1 MKVENLT
8 LTFGTQTIFDDVS
21 FQLPEN
27 SKVGVVGVNGA
38 GKSTF
43 FNIILKKQDT
53 NHGRIVL
60 KKNTRISFLPQV
72 ISDEIPDMDISVFE
86 FLLTGRPIDKL
97 NKELEELYIDASIE
111 KNESKLKI
119 ILNKIANTQEKLEY
133 YDLYNYENILLKIID
148 GMNISSE
155 LLDMKLKDLSGGQ
168 KSKIAF
174 ARLLYSKPELILLDE
189 PTNHLDKSSRDYII
203 NYLKNYKGTI
213 LVISHDV
220 EFLDSVT
227 NYTLYINKLTHKAE
241 VFQGNFDK
249 YLKVKEEKQKSLEN
263 LLEKQE
269 KEEEKLKKIIAKYIR
284 GNERK
289 ANIAKDRQKK
299 LARLE
304 KEKVVLEEKQKI
316 MHYNIKM
323 DCKEGLVP
331 LKVANLNFGYLKDKK
346 VINNLSFELI
356 KGEKLLIL
364 GENGVGK
371 STLLKLI
378 VGKLTPDTGTIKRNT
393 KTVMAY
399 YAQEHELLDNSK
411 NMVDNFSDCGLD
423 ISKLRAILGAFLFT
437 NDDIYKDIKVLSPG
451 ERSRVALAKIAIKGA
466 NMLLLDEPTNH
477 LDPST
482 QKVIAKTFNSF
493 EGSMLVVS
501 HNIDFVEN
509 LGIEKILLL
518 PSGKIVYYDKKIV
531 EHYAE
536 LADK

>member
-1 MKVENLT
+1 M
-8 LTFGTQTIFDDVS
+8 
-21 FQLPEN
+21 
-27 SKVGVVGVNGA
+27 
-38 GKSTF
+38 
-43 FNIILKKQDT
+43 
-53 NHGRIVL
+53 R
-60 KKNTRISFLPQV
+60 
-72 ISDEIPDMDISVFE
+72 
-86 FLLTGRPIDKL
+86 
-97 NKELEELYIDASIE
+97 
-111 KNESKLKI
+111 
-119 ILNKIANTQEKLEY
+119 
-133 YDLYNYENILLKIID
+133 
-148 GMNISSE
+148 
-155 LLDMKLKDLSGGQ
+155 
-168 KSKIAF
+168 
-174 ARLLYSKPELILLDE
+174 
-189 PTNHLDKSSRDYII
+189 
-203 NYLKNYKGTI
+203 
-213 LVISHDV
+213 
-220 EFLDSVT
+220 
-227 NYTLYINKLTHKAE
+227 
-241 VFQGNFDK
+241 
-249 YLKVKEEKQKSLEN
+249 
-263 LLEKQE
+263 
-269 KEEEKLKKIIAKYIR
+269 
-284 GNERK
+284 
-289 ANIAKDRQKK
+289 
-299 LARLE
+299 
-304 KEKVVLEEKQKI
+304 
-316 MHYNIKM
+316 
-323 DCKEGLVP
+323 
-331 LKVANLNFGYLKDKK
+331 KDKK

-451 ERSRVALAKIAIKGA
+451 GRSRVALAKIAIKGA

-531 EHYAE
+531 ERYAE